1 MFSTIPHD
9 SDEACHARL
18 TQIDPIQAWIN
29 AERRS
34 MEETQQKHKSRG
46 IVIPRLL
53 HLKRY
58 DDVSANVRR

>member
-1 MFSTIPHD
+1 MPHG

-34 MEETQQKHKSRG
+34 MGGMQQKHESRG
-46 IVIPRLL
+46 IAIPRLS
-53 HLKRY
+53 HVKRY
-58 DDVSANVRR
+58 DDVSANARR